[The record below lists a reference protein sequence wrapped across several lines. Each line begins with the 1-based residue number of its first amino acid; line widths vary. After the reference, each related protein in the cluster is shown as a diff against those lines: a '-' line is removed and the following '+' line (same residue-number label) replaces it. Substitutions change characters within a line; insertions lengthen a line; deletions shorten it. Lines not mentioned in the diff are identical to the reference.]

1 MSALIARQAPTAAE
15 RLADLAVQALVDEAD
30 LSPAGLV
37 DRRGSGAHSDLH
49 LGLMHASAQ
58 SLWPAFAAMADAA
71 RSEGRVSQA
80 LRKPSA
86 AGPRRRSG
94 DAARHRRVNTHR
106 GAIWALGLL
115 SAAAMLESGASAGGI
130 AASAAALA
138 RLDDPAAPHNPD
150 SHGAR
155 VCRRYGVLGARE
167 QAQHGFPAVIEH
179 GLPQLLASR
188 RAGAGEQNARLDALL
203 AIMSSLTDTCVL
215 HRAGLEGLTRMQA
228 GARAVLEAGG
238 AASLAGRRQLR
249 LLDRDML
256 ALNASPGRR
265 RPPGRHPFLDR
276 LRRMRRRRLG
286 ATEHGN
292 PVFRI
297 RRRATRP
304 RQGPGRRGRLGR
316 PEVLL
321 EPGQAG
327 KLAIQVVTSV
337 NGAEQ
342 RWKSLFE
349 RMFREQTPPALNIDI
364 HDFGA
369 TPGVVRLRLE
379 QGLEEV
385 GHD

>member
-1 MSALIARQAPTAAE
+1 MSALIARQAPSAAE

-30 LSPAGLV
+30 LSPKPGLV

-49 LGLMHASAQ
+49 LGLMHASAHA
-58 SLWPAFAAMADAA
+58 LWPAFKAMAEAA
-71 RSEGRVSQA
+71 QEIGEVGQPLRETLGQLGRDGEA
-80 LRKPSA
+80 DMLRVT
-86 AGPRRRSG
+86 GG
-94 DAARHRRVNTHR
+94 VNTHR

-256 ALNASPGRR
+256 ALNASPG
-265 RPPGRHPFLDR
+265 GAADLLAATLFLDR
-276 LRRMRRRRLG
+276 L
-286 ATEHGN
+286 APH
-292 PVFRI
+292 
-297 RRRATRP
+297 A
-304 RQGPGRRGRLGR
+304 
-316 PEVLL
+316 
-321 EPGQAG
+321 
-327 KLAIQVVTSV
+327 
-337 NGAEQ
+337 
-342 RWKSLFE
+342 
-349 RMFREQTPPALNIDI
+349 PAPTGSN
-364 HDFGA
+364 
-369 TPGVVRLRLE
+369 
-379 QGLEEV
+379 
-385 GHD
+385 